1 MKIGSFFRLTTVA
14 MFMIAVPVV
23 PAAPPIPTG
32 DNYTASEDATLVVPV
47 AAGVLSNDNAN
58 GNPAIE
64 ALGVTPPG
72 HGTVSLN
79 ADGSF
84 SYAPAANYS
93 GPDAFTYKARSVV
106 QPIVFDINP
115 ALSNSNIS
123 VRILAPALGIN
134 QLRSDS
140 SRLDGTAT
148 VGVLE
153 PKTTGPFNLIQV
165 TAVNAVL
172 IDDIALNYSFG
183 LFGALGTANLTAAP
197 NAITVTMDAAGPPA
211 AVNASGQFTQSGNTL
226 AADGTVHVKYNVV
239 VVGASESDQSLN
251 HSTAVSDFTNAT
263 IVSDGTTMTLTVP
276 INFVSNGL
284 VIDAVNNITADIT
297 VTGTMVATAPA
308 SLNVAEESA
317 PTTVTLDVNPV
328 NDPPVGNAES
338 YIARESTPM
347 TIPATAVPSKEDLV
361 PAGSVWKYRYDGQ
374 NLGTAW
380 KEWLHNDSAWS
391 SGPAQLGFGDP
402 EIVTNIRPGATP
414 NFVTA
419 YFRKSFTLTNLSNSR
434 PGLKLYLKRD
444 DAAAVYLNGVQV
456 YRDTELP
463 SAAAFD
469 TFATG
474 QRPEAEENVY
484 VEIGLSRSLLFE
496 GVNVLAAEVHQ
507 VNATSSDL
515 RFEVRLTRELGAPGV
530 LANDTDIDSP
540 PASLSASLLYPPA
553 HGQLALLPSGGFTY
567 TPTGGY
573 IGQDSFIYRVSD
585 GGTPDSA
592 LLTIIEKGSFWAFLA
607 NGTDPGSQWQSLG
620 FDDSSWPAGQAELG
634 YGDASDGRP
643 ETTNIRPDPLTTPTY
658 PAYFFRARFAVPV
671 NQTFVTNYRGRIL
684 RDDLAA
690 VYVNGT
696 EVFRDSGLAPGAL
709 FSDYSVN
716 GTPSETLYQ
725 EFSIPSA
732 LILPGDNQ
740 VAVEVHQSSATS
752 SDVSFD
758 FELVADEV
766 PGAQVSINVLNDDVD
781 LDDISDTWERGHGL
795 NYLLAAD
802 ATLDAD
808 GDGRTNRQ
816 EFLAGT
822 DPLLTSEY
830 LRAVG
835 ASRSGNTLTLN
846 FAGTVS
852 GRSYQLESTTTLDSW
867 GNVGA
872 PFTASGASTSLTT
885 PFVGGPRVY
894 HRLRALFAFP

>member
-1 MKIGSFFRLTTVA
+1 MKTNSFFLLTTVA
-14 MFMIAVPVV
+14 MLVLVRSSA
-23 PAAPPIPTG
+23 PAAPPIG
-32 DNYTASEDATLVVPV
+32 SADNYAASEDTTLVVPA

-58 GNPAIE
+58 GNPVIE
-64 ALGVTPPG
+64 AVAVTAPA
-72 HGTVSLN
+72 HGTLSLN
-79 ADGSF
+79 PDGSF

-93 GPDAFTYKARSVV
+93 GPDAFTYKARGVV
-106 QPIVFDINP
+106 QPIVFDIDP
-115 ALSNSNIS
+115 ARSNSNIA
-123 VRILAPALGIN
+123 VTIKAPSLGIN
-134 QLRSDS
+134 QTRSDT

-165 TAVNAVL
+165 TGMNAVL
-172 IDDIALNYSFG
+172 IDDIALNYNFG
-183 LFGALGTANLTAAP
+183 FLIGTANITAAP
-197 NAITVTMDAAGPPA
+197 SAITVSMDAAGPPA
-211 AVNASGQFTQSGNTL
+211 AVNGSGQFTQTGNTL
-226 AADGTVHVKYNVV
+226 AADGIVHVKYNVLL
-239 VVGASESDQSLN
+239 VGASESDQNLN

-263 IVSDGTTMTLTVP
+263 IVSNGTTMTLTIP

-284 VIDAVNNITADIT
+284 VIDAANNITADIT
-297 VTGTMVATAPA
+297 VTGTIVATAPA
-308 SLNVAEESA
+308 ILNVAEESA
-317 PTTVTLDVNPV
+317 PTTVTLNVTPI

-338 YIARESTPM
+338 FIARESTPM
-347 TIPATAVPSKEDLV
+347 SIPAAAVPSTEDLV

-391 SGPAQLGFGDP
+391 SGPAQLGFNDP
-402 EIVTNIRPGATP
+402 EIITNIRPGATP
-414 NFVTA
+414 NHVTA

-434 PGLKLYLKRD
+434 PGLRLYLKRD

-456 YRDTELP
+456 FRDTELP
-463 SAAAFD
+463 PGAAFD
-469 TFATG
+469 TLATG
-474 QRPEAEENVY
+474 TRPEAEENVY

-507 VNATSSDL
+507 ASATSSDL
-515 RFEVRLTRELGAPGV
+515 RFEARLTRELGAPGV
-530 LANDTDIDSP
+530 LANDTDVDSP
-540 PASLSASLLYPPA
+540 PASLSASLLSPPA
-553 HGQLALLPSGGFTY
+553 HGQLVLLPSGGFTY

-607 NGTDPGSQWQSLG
+607 NGTDPGPQWQSLG

-643 ETTNIRPDPLTTPTY
+643 ETTNIRPDPLTTPIY
-658 PAYFFRARFAVPV
+658 PTYFFRARFAVPV
-671 NQTFVTNYRGRIL
+671 NQVFVTNYRGRIL

-690 VYVNGT
+690 VYLNGT

-725 EFSIPSA
+725 EFSIPSS

-740 VAVEVHQSSATS
+740 VAIEVHQSSATS

-781 LDDISDTWERGHGL
+781 IDGISDTWERGHSL

-822 DPLLTSEY
+822 HPRLSSEY
-830 LRAVG
+830 LRALG

-852 GRSYQLESTTTLDSW
+852 GRSYQLESTTTFGSWDS
-867 GNVGA
+867 VGA
-872 PFTASGASTSLTT
+872 PFTASGATTTLPTPLT
-885 PFVGGPRVY
+885 GPRVY
-894 HRLRALFAFP
+894 HRLRSLFTFP

>member
-1 MKIGSFFRLTTVA
+1 MLL
-14 MFMIAVPVV
+14 IALQAV
-23 PAAPPIPTG
+23 PAAPPIPSG
-32 DNYTASEDATLVVPV
+32 DNYTASEDTTLVVPL
-47 AAGVLSNDNAN
+47 ATGVLSNDNAN
-58 GNPAIE
+58 GNPVIE
-64 ALGVTPPG
+64 AVAATPPG
-72 HGTVSLN
+72 HGTLLLN

-84 SYAPAANYS
+84 SYSPTANYS
-93 GPDAFTYKARSVV
+93 GPDAFTYKARRIV
-106 QPIVFDINP
+106 QPIVFDIDP
-115 ALSNSNIS
+115 ALSNSNIA
-123 VRILAPALGIN
+123 VTIKAPSLGIN
-134 QLRSDS
+134 QTRSDT

-165 TAVNAVL
+165 TGMNAVL
-172 IDDIALNYSFG
+172 IDDIALNYNFG
-183 LFGALGTANLTAAP
+183 FLIGTANITAAP
-197 NAITVTMDAAGPPA
+197 SAITVSMDAAGPPA
-211 AVNASGQFTQSGNTL
+211 AVNGSGQFTQTGNTL
-226 AADGTVHVKYNVV
+226 AADGIVHVKYNVLL
-239 VVGASESDQSLN
+239 VGASESDQNLN

-263 IVSDGTTMTLTVP
+263 IVSNGTTMTLTIP
-276 INFVSNGL
+276 IDFTSTGL
-284 VIDAVNNITADIT
+284 VVDAANNITADIH

-317 PTTVTLDVNPV
+317 PATVTLNVNPV

-338 YIARESTPM
+338 YIARESTTM
-347 TIPATAVPSKEDLV
+347 IIAATAVQSTQDLV

-380 KEWLHNDSAWS
+380 KDWLYNDSAWS
-391 SGPAQLGFGDP
+391 SGAAQLGFGDP

-414 NFVTA
+414 NYVTA

-434 PGLKLYLKRD
+434 PGLKLYIKRD
-444 DAAAVYLNGVQV
+444 DAAAVYLNGVEV

-463 SAAAFD
+463 AAAAYD

-474 QRPEAEENVY
+474 QRPDVQENVY
-484 VEIGLSRSLLFE
+484 VEIGLSRTLLFE
-496 GVNVLAAEVHQ
+496 GVNILAAEVHQ
-507 VNATSSDL
+507 VSATSSDI
-515 RFEVRLTRELGAPGV
+515 RFEGRLTRELGAPGV
-530 LANDTDIDSP
+530 LANDTDVDSA
-540 PASLSASLLYPPA
+540 PASLTASLLSPPA
-553 HGQLALLPSGGFTY
+553 HGQLVLLPTGGFTY

-573 IGQDSFIYRVSD
+573 IGPDSFIYRVLD
-585 GGTPDSA
+585 GGTPDAA
-592 LLTIIEKGSFWAFLA
+592 LLTLMQKGSFWAFLA
-607 NGTDPGSQWQSLG
+607 NGTDPGPQWKSLG
-620 FDDSSWPAGQAELG
+620 FDDSAWPAGQAELG
-634 YGDASDGRP
+634 YGDTADGRP
-643 ETTNIRPDPLTTPTY
+643 ETTNIRPDPVNTPVY
-658 PAYFFRARFAVPV
+658 PTYFFRARFAAPV

-690 VYVNGT
+690 VCVNGT

-725 EFSIPSA
+725 EFSIPAS
-732 LILPGDNQ
+732 LIVPGDNQ

-766 PGAQVSINVLNDDVD
+766 PGAQVSINVLNDDAD
-781 LDDISDTWERGHGL
+781 LDGISDTWERVHGL

-822 DPLLTSEY
+822 DPHQTSEY
-830 LRAVG
+830 LHATG
-835 ASRSGNTLTLN
+835 ISRSGNTLTLN

-852 GRSYQLESTTTLDSW
+852 GRSYQLESTTTLGSW
-867 GNVGA
+867 GSVGA
-872 PFTASGASTSLTT
+872 PFTASGATTSLTT
-885 PFVGGPRVY
+885 PIVGGPRVY